1 MAGSSTPGST
11 SDDLLRC
18 ALAPSEPPALVEAI
32 TGGGGR
38 LVDVANAEA
47 LVWTD
52 ALDVDGLEDVLSR
65 APHLRW
71 IQLPFA
77 GVDRF
82 ASVLDDDRIWTSA
95 KGAYARPVAEHALA
109 LGLAGLRGLPSRARA
124 RRWGAPSGRQLM
136 GARVTLVGGGAITEA
151 LLRLLLPFQVDATVV
166 RRRVAP
172 LPGARRVVGAQELL
186 RVLPGAAL
194 VVLTLALTDET
205 RGIIG
210 DDALTL
216 MDNDAWLVNV
226 ARGGHVVTE
235 ALVAALEQRTIGGAA
250 LDVTDPE
257 PLPEGHRLWG
267 LDNCLVTPHVA
278 NTPEMAEP
286 LLARRVRRNVEQ
298 YRRGQPLLGVV
309 DPVVGY

>member
-1 MAGSSTPGST
+1 M
-11 SDDLLRC
+11 
-18 ALAPSEPPALVEAI
+18 V
-32 TGGGGR
+32 
-38 LVDVANAEA
+38 VDVANAEA

-52 ALDVDGLEDVLSR
+52 PVDVDGLEEVLSR
-65 APHLRW
+65 TPNLRW
-71 IQLPFA
+71 VQLPFA

-82 ASVLDDDRIWTSA
+82 ASVLDADRSWTCA

-109 LGLAGLRGLPSRARA
+109 LGLAGLRRLPSRARA
-124 RRWGAPSGRQLM
+124 RRWGTPSGRQLM
-136 GARVTLVGGGAITEA
+136 GARVTLVGGGAITQA
-151 LLRLLLPFQVDATVV
+151 LLQLLAPFEVEATVV
-166 RRRVAP
+166 RRHVSP
-172 LPGARRVVGAQELL
+172 LPGASLVVGPQELL
-186 RVLPGAAL
+186 QALPGAAL

-205 RGIIG
+205 RGIVG
-210 DDALTL
+210 EEALARMDD
-216 MDNDAWLVNV
+216 DAWLVNV
-226 ARGGHVVTE
+226 ARGEHVVTE
-235 ALVAALEQRTIGGAA
+235 ALVAALERRTIGGAA

-286 LLARRVRRNVEQ
+286 LLARRVRRNVER